1 MTTRRQTKTTAK
13 ATAKATAKTAVKTA
27 VKATGKQTAQAAKA
41 TKTIKT
47 TKASAPT
54 SAKSQASV
62 KTTKPVAKKAVS
74 KPAATKATASTKK
87 DSMKSVSPSKT
98 NTTKAASK
106 TAAKTPVK
114 KAAATKATKATKA
127 VTKTATK
134 VAAKPAAKAPAT
146 KSATKPAATKT
157 AATKTAATKS
167 AATKAA
173 KSATAEKD
181 TAVVRKTRAKAAAA
195 ETASDD
201 DEAAVAAKP
210 KSKAKSKIPSGRR
223 PGRPSKNPTQSDAF
237 DDDND
242 GANAEV
248 IPEIKPVKRGKRGKG
263 DARDLIAKGPM
274 TPEEYEA
281 RRNRLKQLIKLG
293 KDRGYLTYGE
303 INDHLPDDLVDAE
316 AIDGIISTFSDMGIA
331 VYDQAPDAETL
342 LMSENA
348 PMASS
353 DDDVEDEAEA
363 ALTTVDS
370 DFGRTTDPVRMYMR
384 EMGTVELLTREGEI
398 EIAKRIEE
406 GLKHMVMA
414 ISACPTTINE
424 ILAHVQRVKEGNA
437 QIEEIVDGL
446 VTDDGEEYAGAGV
459 SDDSDEDGPAG
470 GMSSKQLEELRVQA
484 MAKLEIV
491 STEFE
496 KMRMSYQRDGYKS
509 AGYMTAQEA
518 IQNEMMGI
526 RFTAKMVERLA
537 DTLRAQVEEVRVLER
552 AVLYTCVDRVGMP
565 RQHFIKVFPGNE
577 TNLDWVLGEVQAGH
591 NYSTI
596 LERHVPAVQEL
607 QQKLIDLQ
615 NRVVLPLKDLK
626 EVNKRMATGEA
637 KARKA
642 KREMTEA
649 NLRLVIS
656 IAKKYTNRGLQF
668 LDLIQEGNIGLMKA
682 VDKFEYRRGYKFS
695 TYATWWIRQA
705 ITRSIADQARTIR
718 IPVHMI
724 ETINK
729 MNRINRQILQ
739 ETGAEPDPAT
749 LAAKMDMPEDKIRKI
764 LKIAKEPISMETPI
778 GDDDDSHLGDFIEDL
793 ITLAPADSAL
803 HGSMRDV
810 VKEVLDSLTPREAK
824 VLRMRFGVEMSSDQT
839 LEEVGK
845 QFDVTR
851 ERIRQIEAKALR
863 KLRHPSRADKLRSF
877 LENQ

>member
-1 MTTRRQTKTTAK
+1 MMTTRRQTTAKSDSQSTKEVAARAAQPKATAVKRIASQKASKATNNPSSAKPVSAKSAVRKASSTASKGQVPQNKTSRSSQKETMKSASQTKSPAKKASTATRKPAEGKSPPVKTTAPTPQSASK
-13 ATAKATAKTAVKTA
+13 AVKRPLA
-27 VKATGKQTAQAAKA
+27 
-41 TKTIKT
+41 
-47 TKASAPT
+47 
-54 SAKSQASV
+54 
-62 KTTKPVAKKAVS
+62 
-74 KPAATKATASTKK
+74 
-87 DSMKSVSPSKT
+87 
-98 NTTKAASK
+98 
-106 TAAKTPVK
+106 
-114 KAAATKATKATKA
+114 
-127 VTKTATK
+127 
-134 VAAKPAAKAPAT
+134 
-146 KSATKPAATKT
+146 
-157 AATKTAATKS
+157 
-167 AATKAA
+167 AA
-173 KSATAEKD
+173 KSPASKAEKSIQASEKTQTVRRARSKAAD
-181 TAVVRKTRAKAAAA
+181 AGEQAEDDELQDVAVKPKVRAKGKVP
-195 ETASDD
+195 T
-201 DEAAVAAKP
+201 
-210 KSKAKSKIPSGRR
+210 GRK
-223 PGRPSKNPTQSDAF
+223 PGRPAKNPSPDTDF
-237 DDDND
+237 DDD
-242 GANAEV
+242 GNAEEGEV
-248 IPEIKPVKRGKRGKG
+248 IPEIKPVKRGKRGKA

-274 TPEEYEA
+274 TPEQYEA

-316 AIDGIISTFSDMGIA
+316 AIDGIISTFGDMGIA

-348 PMASS
+348 PVAAS
-353 DDDVEDEAEA
+353 DDDVEDEADA

-384 EMGTVELLTREGEI
+384 EMGTVELLTRQDEI
-398 EIAKRIEE
+398 DIAKRIEE

-424 ILAHVQRVKEGNA
+424 ILAHIRRVHEGAA

-446 VTDDGEEYAGAGV
+446 VDQDGEEYAGAGV
-459 SDDSDEDGPAG
+459 TDETEDDGPAG
-470 GMSSKQLEELRVQA
+470 GMSSKQLEALRVQA
-484 MAKLEIV
+484 LEKFAIV
-491 STEFE
+491 DKEFE
-496 KMRMSYQRDGYKS
+496 KMRLAYQNQGYRS
-509 AGYMTAQEA
+509 EDYLTAQQA
-518 IQNEMMGI
+518 IQNELMGI

-537 DTLRAQVEEVRVLER
+537 DTLRSQVEEVRELER
-552 AVLYTCVDRVGMP
+552 AVLYTCVERAGMP
-565 RQHFIKVFPGNE
+565 RQYFIKVFPGNE
-577 TNLDWVLGEVQAGH
+577 TNLDWVLQEVQSGNA
-591 NYSTI
+591 YAAI
-596 LERHVPAVQEL
+596 LERHIPAVQEL

-637 KARKA
+637 RARKA

-739 ETGAEPDPAT
+739 ETGSEPDPAT

-778 GDDDDSHLGDFIEDL
+778 GDDDDSHLGDFIEDMAN
-793 ITLAPADSAL
+793 LAPADAAL

-877 LENQ
+877 LEGQ

>member
-1 MTTRRQTKTTAK
+1 M
-13 ATAKATAKTAVKTA
+13 
-27 VKATGKQTAQAAKA
+27 
-41 TKTIKT
+41 
-47 TKASAPT
+47 
-54 SAKSQASV
+54 
-62 KTTKPVAKKAVS
+62 
-74 KPAATKATASTKK
+74 
-87 DSMKSVSPSKT
+87 
-98 NTTKAASK
+98 
-106 TAAKTPVK
+106 
-114 KAAATKATKATKA
+114 
-127 VTKTATK
+127 
-134 VAAKPAAKAPAT
+134 
-146 KSATKPAATKT
+146 
-157 AATKTAATKS
+157 
-167 AATKAA
+167 
-173 KSATAEKD
+173 
-181 TAVVRKTRAKAAAA
+181 
-195 ETASDD
+195 
-201 DEAAVAAKP
+201 
-210 KSKAKSKIPSGRR
+210 
-223 PGRPSKNPTQSDAF
+223 
-237 DDDND
+237 DNGD
-242 GANAEV
+242 AEV

-263 DARDLIAKGPM
+263 ERDLIAKGPM

-348 PMASS
+348 PVAAS
-353 DDDVEDEAEA
+353 DDDVEDEADA

-424 ILAHVQRVKEGNA
+424 ILAHVQKVKDGGA
-437 QIEEIVDGL
+437 QIEEIIDGL

-470 GMSSKQLEELRVQA
+470 GMSSKQLEDLRVQA

-491 STEFE
+491 IREFE
-496 KMRMSYQRDGYKS
+496 KMRQAYQREGYKS
-509 AGYMTAQEA
+509 QGYLKSQQA
-518 IQNEMMGI
+518 IQTELMGI

-537 DTLRAQVEEVRVLER
+537 DTLRNQVEEVRQLER
-552 AVLYTCVDRVGMP
+552 AVLFTCVERAGMS
-565 RQHFIKVFPGNE
+565 RQHFIKAFPGNE
-577 TNLDWVLGEVQAGH
+577 TNLDWVLGEVAAGH
-591 NYSTI
+591 SYSVI

-729 MNRINRQILQ
+729 MNRISRQILQ

-793 ITLAPADSAL
+793 ATLAPSDAAL
-803 HGSMRDV
+803 HGSMRDM

-877 LENQ
+877 LEGQ